1 VPCKLILL
9 TEVFKDGVLGEGNG
23 NNVVP
28 QRVSMDKDLSD
39 ERALLVD
46 SFQLLRH
53 NVLAL
58 R

>member
-1 VPCKLILL
+1 MILL
-9 TEVFKDGVLGEGNG
+9 TEVFEDGVLGEGDG
-23 NNVVP
+23 DDVVP
-28 QRVSMDKDLSD
+28 EGVSMDKDLSD
-39 ERALLVD
+39 KWALLVH